1 MKKWIHTI
9 ETNDISLEPI
19 NCMSNVR
26 GRYVTVEN
34 IPFSFYYS
42 VKNSSHGPR
51 VKVTLNSDNMRPNR
65 MSSLKLCDDWALDV
79 NENDKRISGND
90 LKQMKEFFRKYLIM
104 FLLVWEDLVS
114 EPALGDY
121 LEGRISLAEFIQMAD
136 FYNDKLNNIQN
147 VKELEEFCRTNNIV
161 NFYGN

>member
-1 MKKWIHTI
+1 MKRWVHTI
-9 ETNDISLEPI
+9 ETNDGSLQSI

-26 GRYVTVEN
+26 GRYVTVEE

-90 LKQMKEFFRKYLIM
+90 LKQMREFFRKYLIM
-104 FLLVWEDLVS
+104 FLVVWEDLIN

-121 LEGRISLAEFIQMAD
+121 LEGKNFIS
-136 FYNDKLNNIQN
+136 
-147 VKELEEFCRTNNIV
+147 
-161 NFYGN
+161 